1 MGKAGN
7 FRPNSRV
14 LESTSALA
22 IFASGQTRLDSSSGG
37 WGRLLNRVAHPL
49 EFGFSKGAVF
59 DFVFFLGCTAPS
71 KKGQKFF
78 NRHSRCPD
86 QRSECSARE
95 LFVLWD
101 REIRSHSGFCHHY
114 VTSDLPHDLPARF
127 AEGFHRFLA
136 GNVAEPPHPLS
147 RPLPLNSDDH
157 RCAIGA
163 ERLHRLLIFSPQP
176 CGDRFLDVLQ
186 SFLFVPS
193 LGHTPGKCRALRH
206 DPAVFCF
213 FKRNMKDHWTSS
225 ETWRVTS
232 ILEV

>member
-1 MGKAGN
+1 MPPVLRFRHQASPPNLRTADGFSIHKWTRPTKTSCRPLPLAAERHITSRSAGD
-7 FRPNSRV
+7 RSV
-14 LESTSALA
+14 LA
-22 IFASGQTRLDSSSGG
+22 IAKVAVAKARQDSPGG

-136 GNVAEPPHPLS
+136 GNVAEPPHLLS
-147 RPLPLNSDDH
+147 RQLPSNSDDH
-157 RCAIGA
+157 RCAIRP
-163 ERLHRLLIFSPQP
+163 ERLHRLLI
-176 CGDRFLDVLQ
+176 
-186 SFLFVPS
+186 
-193 LGHTPGKCRALRH
+193 LR
-206 DPAVFCF
+206 P
-213 FKRNMKDHWTSS
+213 
-225 ETWRVTS
+225 
-232 ILEV
+232 